1 MDLKTRLSALL
12 ADDSYDGENRL
23 NLEDSPENENSSTAL
38 VNTSNQSSTYDDT
51 TETMTEPTLYEATYS
66 EIERWHAFGFNVF
79 LQKMLPEYDLGGYD
93 TWTAWAYDR
102 FKIGMNTKQHFATF
116 AVDDTHFYKIPFD
129 KFNTTPIDRAQARCV
144 LEKISQLRDEICGG
158 RDKRYFRATIALDSE
173 GRPTSWQIERKENF
187 NRDLR

>member
-66 EIERWHAFGFNVF
+66 EIERWHAFGFYGF
-79 LQKMLPEYDLGGYD
+79 LQTMLNEYDLGGYD

-116 AVDDTHFYKIPFD
+116 AIDDTHFYKIPFD

>member
-66 EIERWHAFGFNVF
+66 EIERWHAFGFYGF
-79 LQKMLPEYDLGGYD
+79 LQTMLIEYDLGGYD

-116 AVDDTHFYKIPFD
+116 AIDDTHFYKIPFD